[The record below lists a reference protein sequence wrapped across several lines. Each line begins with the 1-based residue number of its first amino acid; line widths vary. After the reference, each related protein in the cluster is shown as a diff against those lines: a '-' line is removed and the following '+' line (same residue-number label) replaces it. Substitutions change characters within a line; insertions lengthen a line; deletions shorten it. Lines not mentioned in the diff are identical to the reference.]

1 MHRLLAVAIGADSTY
16 PELLDKLRVQN
27 LCNNLNYRHRM
38 AQYAGRASVA
48 LFTQIYF
55 RDKKVSEDGYILF
68 VRENALQVLLPKYGM
83 ECTLYVKD
91 KPGGQQRIKVGS
103 RKTDAG
109 GKTFERASSDIAR
122 LVNEDDI

>member
-1 MHRLLAVAIGADSTY
+1 
-16 PELLDKLRVQN
+16 
-27 LCNNLNYRHRM
+27 M

-55 RDKKVSEDGYILF
+55 RDKKVSEEGYILF

-91 KPGGQQRIKVGS
+91 KPGGQQRIKVG
-103 RKTDAG
+103 RE
-109 GKTFERASSDIAR
+109 ERRSTLLGIPLADRWAR
-122 LVNEDDI
+122 CAKIE